1 MAAGETTAPGRLG
14 YGACPR
20 SGGGNVQ
27 EVHVKRLPIWIV
39 GALLVLGLLTT
50 YVGWIDRHEV
60 GYLPLALG
68 MLWTLF
74 ALAAAPKVFAD
85 D

>member
-1 MAAGETTAPGRLG
+1 M
-14 YGACPR
+14 
-20 SGGGNVQ
+20 
-27 EVHVKRLPIWIV
+27 KRLPIWIV

-50 YVGWIDRHEV
+50 YVGWIDRDEA
-60 GYLPLALG
+60 GYLPVALG
-68 MLWTLF
+68 ILWTLF